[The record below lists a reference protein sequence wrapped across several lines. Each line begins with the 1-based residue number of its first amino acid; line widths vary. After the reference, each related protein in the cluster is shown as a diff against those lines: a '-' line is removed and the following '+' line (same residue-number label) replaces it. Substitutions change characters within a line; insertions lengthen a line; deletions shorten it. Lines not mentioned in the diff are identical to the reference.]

1 MAKTQ
6 LREDVTLARP
16 NASGVLLGERVREAG
31 LDPSVFC
38 AVIPGECGTAGL
50 VNGNGRI
57 YQIAEAVSEHERLCR
72 DATISPSFGERDHPD
87 SGPSWNVITR
97 FTGGRTEILED
108 GSAKFLGTFGVLNS
122 SLGQD
127 MLVNWRAGVPIGVSL
142 RARGVL
148 TEHTLDEGS
157 PFAKMN
163 PSSIGRRV
171 QLVSEVEFA
180 GYDWV
185 RMPSAGTFLPPPNT
199 DVAEAYSRLAEATQ
213 EAPEEDAMPK
223 TFAEFESAYPET
235 VKQFRA
241 EASASASSLTEAVA
255 AKDTELRLLRDE
267 LRETKTANAGQAEML
282 KELVETARSQK
293 AEIAAARLKTDV
305 AEALDAFVVGRRAGA
320 IIKNNVMEELA
331 EGRISDVAA
340 AVKRAEKFAG
350 VADAA
355 SALPLGGAAGGET
368 AKRNVSEASDGGID
382 ATETRA
388 GASAKLKA
396 LIGGRA

>member
-1 MAKTQ
+1 
-6 LREDVTLARP
+6 
-16 NASGVLLGERVREAG
+16 
-31 LDPSVFC
+31 
-38 AVIPGECGTAGL
+38 
-50 VNGNGRI
+50 
-57 YQIAEAVSEHERLCR
+57 
-72 DATISPSFGERDHPD
+72 
-87 SGPSWNVITR
+87 
-97 FTGGRTEILED
+97 
-108 GSAKFLGTFGVLNS
+108 
-122 SLGQD
+122 
-127 MLVNWRAGVPIGVSL
+127 
-142 RARGVL
+142 
-148 TEHTLDEGS
+148 
-157 PFAKMN
+157 
-163 PSSIGRRV
+163 
-171 QLVSEVEFA
+171 
-180 GYDWV
+180 
-185 RMPSAGTFLPPPNT
+185 
-199 DVAEAYSRLAEATQ
+199 
-213 EAPEEDAMPK
+213 MPK

-320 IIKNNVMEELA
+320 MIKSNVMEELA

-368 AKRNVSEASDGGID
+368 AKRNVSEASDGGVEV
-382 ATETRA
+382 TETRA